1 MFAGQF
7 IATLSRE
14 SCLPWF
20 ARISNVAG
28 NLRYVLDFF
37 GVVALLTVIGMLTT
51 IAKGQPPTTH
61 GYSAHDQRWFM
72 TQVCPESYAYFQNM
86 ATVRPLP
93 ESSLYE
99 RCVGEINPTWGK

>member
-1 MFAGQF
+1 MFAGQ
-7 IATLSRE
+7 
-14 SCLPWF
+14 WF

-37 GVVALLTVIGMLTT
+37 GVVALLMVIGMLTMT
-51 IAKGQPPTTH
+51 AKAKQPNTH
-61 GYSAHDQRWFM
+61 EYSAHNFQWFM
-72 TQVCPESYAYFQNM
+72 NKVCPESYAYFQNM
-86 ATVRPLP
+86 ATVHPLP